1 MTDDF
6 PTNPSTTGKLVI
18 GGRQTGN
25 FESGTDFDWF
35 AVTLQ
40 AGQRYLFSLKS
51 TGVVP
56 FSTGY
61 TDYALGLYDAAGYQV
76 SHFQP
81 GTYSEHPVLAFTA
94 ASSGTYYLSAGS
106 VYG

>member
-6 PTNPSTTGKLVI
+6 PTNPSTTGKLAI

-61 TDYALGLYDAAGYQV
+61 TTYALGLYDAAGNQV

-81 GTYSEHPVLAFTA
+81 GTYSEHR
-94 ASSGTYYLSAGS
+94 SSKLTQSYP
-106 VYG
+106 